1 MQALKKTAT
10 RRSHSNVLQHML
22 GYFKPVLSSEEKTEM
37 VGLISQYRHG
47 VVPLIVPL
55 TLLKH
60 HLRRHPHNYLAR
72 QAYLQPHPEDLSLR
86 NAI

>member
-1 MQALKKTAT
+1 
-10 RRSHSNVLQHML
+10 
-22 GYFKPVLSSEEKTEM
+22 
-37 VGLISQYRHG
+37 